1 MGRVIGLTGGIAS
14 GKSLVSEYLGELG
27 AQIIDADEI
36 ARQVVQP
43 GKPALREIVAEFGWS
58 ILSADGTLNRKK
70 LGLLVFSDPAKLD
83 RLNLITHPY
92 ILAEIRQVLERFRAS
107 STCRVIVL
115 DVPLLFEVGLE
126 RLVDEVWVVA
136 VDYHTQ
142 LKRLIKRD
150 NLTEDEARSRIAAQM
165 PLEEKIKSAQC
176 VIDNRFS
183 PQETKRQVKKLWD
196 EINRTA

>member
-14 GKSLVSEYLGELG
+14 GKSLVSGYLRELG
-27 AQIIDADEI
+27 AQIVDADEI

-43 GKPALREIVAEFGWS
+43 GKPALREIVAEFGES
-58 ILSADGTLNRKK
+58 VLNTDGTLNRKK
-70 LGLLVFSDPAKLD
+70 LGLLVFSDPEKLD

-92 ILAEIRQVLERFRAS
+92 ILAEIRRVLERFRAS

-126 RLVDEVWVVA
+126 LLVDEVWVVA
-136 VDYHTQ
+136 VDYPTQ

-150 NLTEDEARSRIAAQM
+150 NLTEDEARRRIVSQM
-165 PLEEKIKSAQC
+165 PLGEKIKRAQY

-183 PQETKRQVKKLWD
+183 LEETKQQVKKLWD
-196 EINRTA
+196 RVN